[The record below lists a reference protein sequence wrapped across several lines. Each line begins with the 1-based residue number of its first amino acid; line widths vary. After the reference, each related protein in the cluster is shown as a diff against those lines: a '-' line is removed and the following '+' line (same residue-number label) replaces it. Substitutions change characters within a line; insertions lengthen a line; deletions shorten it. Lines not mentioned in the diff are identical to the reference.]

1 MQEPKPEP
9 KPIEPMSIDRW
20 LIEQVDN
27 TFPVDQQVRL
37 LSEAREWMRLAV
49 ELQTGL
55 ADLEASESLRRGT

>member
-1 MQEPKPEP
+1 VQEPKPEP
-9 KPIEPMSIDRW
+9 KPIEPMRIDRW

>member
-9 KPIEPMSIDRW
+9 KPIEPMRCTCPRRRSASWR
-20 LIEQVDN
+20 
-27 TFPVDQQVRL
+27 TGRRSGGL